1 MRIGIVAGKFD
12 PILEG
17 HVRHI
22 MKASRLCDYL
32 LVVTHRDDIVAKVS
46 EKKFCAVPLDIRV
59 LLLHGLLLACNISG
73 KVLEGIDEDGTM
85 VSMLQKIRAMYPH
98 EQISYIKGGDR
109 TPDNMDSNEVE
120 ICETVKIKIEYGVGY
135 LLSSSSKTMARIN
148 K

>member
-1 MRIGIVAGKFD
+1 M
-12 PILEG
+12 
-17 HVRHI
+17 
-22 MKASRLCDYL
+22 
-32 LVVTHRDDIVAKVS
+32 
-46 EKKFCAVPLDIRV
+46 PLDIRV

-98 EQISYIKGGDR
+98 EQISYIKGGNR